1 MQATETT
8 KKDKV
13 NFKQLKSQQRSLIQR
28 VLLSGARGGGGGHP
42 NPKIMGGGPKKSAP
56 PPYLRV

>member
-28 VLLSGARGGGGGHP
+28 VLLSGAIQTFR
-42 NPKIMGGGPKKSAP
+42 
-56 PPYLRV
+56 